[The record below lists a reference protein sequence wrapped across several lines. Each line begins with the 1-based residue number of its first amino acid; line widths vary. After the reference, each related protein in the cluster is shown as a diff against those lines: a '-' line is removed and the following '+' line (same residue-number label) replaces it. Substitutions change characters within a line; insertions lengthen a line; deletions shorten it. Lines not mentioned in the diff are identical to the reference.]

1 MLRLSLLLFGAA
13 LAGCAGTSERSAVA
27 TDADLPQLVAAC
39 NGAFRDG
46 SQKGSDTVTVRIA
59 VVTQGL
65 EACDRLALAGSL
77 DEVRPATAEI
87 YRRYRN
93 AMTTCAANNAHISA
107 LGGTNRAS
115 LSCPEQATVA
125 VTQWVAATQ
134 AQP

>member
-59 VVTQGL
+59 VVTG
-65 EACDRLALAGSL
+65 LAG
-77 DEVRPATAEI
+77 DVVHR
-87 YRRYRN
+87 
-93 AMTTCAANNAHISA
+93 
-107 LGGTNRAS
+107 
-115 LSCPEQATVA
+115 
-125 VTQWVAATQ
+125 
-134 AQP
+134 